1 MKLATE
7 IKLKDIEKTYRGKT
21 GCACGCGGEYYDETD
36 GANNEA
42 VTQEIVKQIKY
53 VNKNIDRARLFY
65 WGRNNEVNSRWAGK
79 VMLEVE
85 NPSGTQVTRLYL
97 K

>member
-7 IKLKDIEKTYRGKT
+7 IKLKEIEKTYRGKT
-21 GCACGCGGEYYDETD
+21 GCACGCGGEYYYETN
-36 GANNEA
+36 GANDEA
-42 VTQEIVKQIKY
+42 VTQEIIKQMKY

-65 WGRNNEVNSRWAGK
+65 WGRNNGSTALGGK